1 MIQPTI
7 FAGPCSG
14 KVVFQVDGDLMPPDG
29 PDCWPPNNNKIRWLV
44 FYKADGMSLVG
55 AGLVDGRGQKWWDL
69 PCKPHKG
76 INNTTFHG
84 KCDSPVALCFL
95 RSSNLKVYGLKF
107 QNSPQFHL
115 RFDGCNNVVVDS
127 ITINSPAQSPNTD
140 GIHMAN
146 SNNVEVY
153 NSVISNGDDCISI
166 GSGSFNVIGSLGQKK
181 TSACVGNVT
190 VRNSV
195 VKHSDNGV
203 RIKTWQG
210 GQGSASGVIFDG
222 IQMDTVRNPII
233 IDQYY
238 CLSKPCANLSSAV
251 NISNVLYS
259 NINGTYDDRRPPI
272 HLGCSEAVPCT
283 NIALSNV
290 KLLPAQGG
298 RALDAFCWNAYGEM
312 RTASVPPIS
321 CLLEGMPRSIPGYK
335 VDSCY

>member
-1 MIQPTI
+1 MEEDRN
-7 FAGPCSG
+7 G
-14 KVVFQVDGDLMPPDG
+14 
-29 PDCWPPNNNKIRWLV
+29 
-44 FYKADGMSLVG
+44 
-55 AGLVDGRGQKWWDL
+55 
-69 PCKPHKG
+69 G
-76 INNTTFHG
+76 ISMQT
-84 KCDSPVALCFL
+84 
-95 RSSNLKVYGLKF
+95 
-107 QNSPQFHL
+107 PQ
-115 RFDGCNNVVVDS
+115 DS

-153 NSVISNGDDCISI
+153 NSVISTLTNISV
-166 GSGSFNVIGSLGQKK
+166 SQHWELGPEENFGLRGECDREELGGEAFGQWGPNQDI
-181 TSACVGNVT
+181 T
-190 VRNSV
+190 
-195 VKHSDNGV
+195 
-203 RIKTWQG
+203 G

-222 IQMDTVRNPII
+222 IQMDTQALRQSEQRRQHIER
-233 IDQYY
+233 
-238 CLSKPCANLSSAV
+238 AV
-251 NISNVLYS
+251 L

-335 VDSCY
+335 QKSAFLAGIRYRRR